1 MADTGDDAAQGTPDG
16 RRRRE
21 PPTIDVKAV
30 EVPVAS
36 ATASSSSASAA
47 SAPPPSARPRTPWF
61 AVLAAG
67 VLGAGLAGLAAGAA
81 WVYYVPRDDHGTE
94 QLTARV
100 ARLEV
105 QTQTA
110 ADVAAATVPDMGK
123 VSAAK
128 LEELAARLTKLENAP
143 PPPPPP
149 DTTKTEEEIK
159 DLTARLGRLE
169 TLSAA
174 TAPENGR
181 TDVGKISELSDRISR
196 LEASLAAPSPV
207 PAPDPE
213 LTSRLAAVAQAMK
226 PLADHVAELDRQL
239 GDNASTAKE
248 ARERS
253 EAVEKAMKPLADHVA
268 ELDRQFGD
276 NASTAKEARERS
288 EAVEKAMAEV
298 NRSDAEQ
305 DKRHEGTKAALGDL
319 GGRID
324 AVEALAKAIRD
335 QVAEAAA
342 PKADEP
348 LRFALIAAGLRF
360 ALERGEPFIAE
371 LAAAKSVGVD
381 PALLASVAPFA
392 VTGVPN
398 QQELF
403 RELTAL
409 TPEMLKASGP
419 SGQDGNYL
427 DRLQAHAG
435 RLVRIRP
442 VGDQPGDDAAAVIG
456 RIDRDMARRDLAAV
470 LMELD
475 KLPPQAQ
482 AVAEAWRKK
491 AMARQA
497 ATAASAQLVAVSF
510 SKLGATSR

>member
-1 MADTGDDAAQGTPDG
+1 MADTGDDAGQGTPDG

-30 EVPVAS
+30 EVPVEGA
-36 ATASSSSASAA
+36 ASAA
-47 SAPPPSARPRTPWF
+47 SSASSASSSAPRTPW
-61 AVLAAG
+61 VPILAAG
-67 VLGAGLAGLAAGAA
+67 VLGAGLAVLASGAA
-81 WVYYVPRDDHGTE
+81 WIYFAPLDDHGIQQ
-94 QLTARV
+94 QLSARV

-105 QTQTA
+105 QTP
-110 ADVAAATVPDMGK
+110 ADIAAATVPDMGK

-143 PPPPPP
+143 PSLP
-149 DTTKTEEEIK
+149 DTAKTEAEIK
-159 DLTARLGRLE
+159 ELTARLDKLE
-169 TLSAA
+169 TQSAA

-181 TDVGKISELSDRISR
+181 TDVGKIAELSDRISR
-196 LEASLAAPSPV
+196 LEASLAAP
-207 PAPDPE
+207 PAPSTPAPA
-213 LTSRLAAVAQAMK
+213 LASRLAAVEQAMK
-226 PLADHVAELDRQL
+226 PLADHVADLDRQN
-239 GDNASTAKE
+239 GDNASAAKE

-253 EAVEKAMKPLADHVA
+253 EAVA
-268 ELDRQFGD
+268 
-276 NASTAKEARERS
+276 
-288 EAVEKAMAEV
+288 KAMADV
-298 NRSDAEQ
+298 NRADAEQ
-305 DKRHEGTKAALGDL
+305 DKQHESAKAELAGLGARL
-319 GGRID
+319 D
-324 AVEALAKAIRD
+324 AVETLAKAIRD
-335 QVAEAAA
+335 QVAEASA

-360 ALERGEPFIAE
+360 ALERGEPFAAE

-392 VTGVPN
+392 ATGVPN

-409 TPEMLKASGP
+409 TPEMLKVSAP
-419 SGQDGNYL
+419 AAQDGSYL

-442 VGDQPGDDAAAVIG
+442 VGDQPGDDAATVIG

-475 KLPPQAQ
+475 KLPAQAQ
-482 AVAEAWRKK
+482 AVADPWRKK

-497 ATAASAQLVAVSF
+497 ATAASAQLVAASF
-510 SKLGATSR
+510 AKLGATGR

>member
-1 MADTGDDAAQGTPDG
+1 MADTGDDAGQGTPDG

-30 EVPVAS
+30 EVPVAGAAATSS
-36 ATASSSSASAA
+36 ASSASAP
-47 SAPPPSARPRTPWF
+47 SPSAWSRTPWF

-67 VLGAGLAGLAAGAA
+67 VLGAGLAVLAAGAA
-81 WVYYVPRDDHGTE
+81 WITYAPLDDHGTE

-128 LEELAARLTKLENAP
+128 LEELAERLTKLENAP
-143 PPPPPP
+143 PPPPPQ
-149 DTTKTEEEIK
+149 DTTKTEDEIK

-169 TLSAA
+169 TMSAA
-174 TAPENGR
+174 TAPESGR
-181 TDVGKISELSDRISR
+181 TDVGKITELSDRISR
-196 LEASLAAPSPV
+196 LEASLAAPP
-207 PAPDPE
+207 PAPSPDPE
-213 LTSRLAAVAQAMK
+213 LTSRLGAVEQAMK
-226 PLADHVAELDRQL
+226 PLSEHVAELDHQY
-239 GDNASTAKE
+239 GDNAT
-248 ARERS
+248 
-253 EAVEKAMKPLADHVA
+253 
-268 ELDRQFGD
+268 
-276 NASTAKEARERS
+276 TAKEARERS

-298 NRSDAEQ
+298 NRSDAER
-305 DKRHEGTKAALGDL
+305 DKRHEGTTAALGDVSRRL
-319 GGRID
+319 D

-335 QVAEAAA
+335 QVAEASA

-360 ALERGEPFIAE
+360 ALERGEPFTAE

-392 VTGVPN
+392 ATGVPN

-409 TPEMLKASGP
+409 TPEMLKVSGP

-442 VGDQPGDDAAAVIG
+442 VGDQSGDDAATVIG

-470 LMELD
+470 LTELD

-482 AVAEAWRKK
+482 AVADAWRKK

-510 SKLGATSR
+510 SKLGATGR

>member
-1 MADTGDDAAQGTPDG
+1 MADTSDDAAQGTPDG

-30 EVPVAS
+30 EVPVAGAAAAA
-36 ATASSSSASAA
+36 ATSSASAA
-47 SAPPPSARPRTPWF
+47 VPPSSAQSRTPWL

-67 VLGAGLAGLAAGAA
+67 VLGAGLAVLAAGATWIA
-81 WVYYVPRDDHGTE
+81 YAPLDDRGTE

-128 LEELAARLTKLENAP
+128 LEELAERLTKLENAP
-143 PPPPPP
+143 PPPAPP
-149 DTTKTEEEIK
+149 DTTKAEDEIK

-181 TDVGKISELSDRISR
+181 TDVGKITELSDRISR
-196 LEASLAAPSPV
+196 LEASLAAPPPPP
-207 PAPDPE
+207 PAPSPDPE
-213 LTSRLAAVAQAMK
+213 LTGRLAALEQAMK
-226 PLADHVAELDRQL
+226 PLSDHVAELDRQY
-239 GDNASTAKE
+239 GDNATTAKE

-253 EAVEKAMKPLADHVA
+253 EAVA
-268 ELDRQFGD
+268 
-276 NASTAKEARERS
+276 
-288 EAVEKAMAEV
+288 KAMAEV

-305 DKRHEGTKAALGDL
+305 DKRHEGTTAALGDL
-319 GGRID
+319 SRRVD
-324 AVEALAKAIRD
+324 AVETLAKAIRD
-335 QVAEAAA
+335 QVAEASA

-360 ALERGEPFIAE
+360 ALERGEPFTAE

-392 VTGVPN
+392 ATGVPN

-409 TPEMLKASGP
+409 TQEMLKASGP

-442 VGDQPGDDAAAVIG
+442 VGDQPGDDAATVIG

-470 LMELD
+470 LTELD
-475 KLPPQAQ
+475 KLPPPAQ

-491 AMARQA
+491 AVARQA
-497 ATAASAQLVAVSF
+497 ATAASAQLVAASF
-510 SKLGATSR
+510 SKLGATGR